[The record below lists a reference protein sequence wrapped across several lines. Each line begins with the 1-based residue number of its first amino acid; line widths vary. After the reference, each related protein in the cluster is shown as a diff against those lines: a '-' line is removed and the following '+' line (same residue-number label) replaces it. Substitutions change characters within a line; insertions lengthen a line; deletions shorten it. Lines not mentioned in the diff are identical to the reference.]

1 MRTFVAVEISDDK
14 LIGEIVKFQS
24 EIPIKAKPVS
34 PENLHFT
41 LHFLGEISEEQ
52 VGDVKNALLNI
63 KFPKFTLGFEGVGVF
78 PKPSFPR
85 VIWIGTD
92 KDGGSKLI
100 NLAKRVDDVLSPL
113 GFKKDKPFK
122 PHMTIFRIKDKVGN
136 ISGMLNAL
144 KFQKFGNQKV
154 ENLKFKKSVLTASG
168 PVYSD
173 LGVIDLK

>member
-1 MRTFVAVEISDDK
+1 MRTFVAVEVSDEK
-14 LIGEIVKFQS
+14 LIEEITKLQS
-24 EIPIKAKPVS
+24 KISIKAKPVS
-34 PENLHFT
+34 PNNFHFT
-41 LHFLGEISEEQ
+41 LQFLGEIPEDAADN
-52 VGDVKNALLNI
+52 VINALRNI
-63 KFPKFTLGFEGVGVF
+63 TFPKFTLRFEGIGVF

-100 NLAKRVDDVLSPL
+100 DLAEIVGDVLEPL

-122 PHMTIFRIKDKVGN
+122 PHMTIFRIKNKVGN
-136 ISGMLNAL
+136 ISRMLNDFRSEKL
-144 KFQKFGNQKV
+144 GSQKI

-173 LGVIDLK
+173 LEVIALK